1 MMLGSFFR
9 ALSDCDS
16 LWVMLLVVVVFSGAM
31 FSICSMIRFSSLF
44 LQVTGSLLFSFTKAS
59 FLKSLS
65 KYFSRILSFLVKF
78 VISDLAS
85 RKVPLVDGQNVGP
98 LRSTAISLFV
108 RFRRERLM
116 TLIALASGFCVPR
129 FLTPQLQVEVG
140 QPAVSFSLKG
150 GLVVLL
156 VGLGAGLVLLL
167 LGYLWGYLVAG
178 L

>member
-1 MMLGSFFR
+1 M
-9 ALSDCDS
+9 
-16 LWVMLLVVVVFSGAM
+16 
-31 FSICSMIRFSSLF
+31 
-44 LQVTGSLLFSFTKAS
+44 
-59 FLKSLS
+59 
-65 KYFSRILSFLVKF
+65 
-78 VISDLAS
+78 ISDLAS

-98 LRSTAISLFV
+98 FKITEASSCVRSRL
-108 RFRRERLM
+108 ERLM

-140 QPAVSFSLKG
+140 QPAVSFLLKG

-167 LGYLWGYLVAG
+167 LGYLWGYWVAG